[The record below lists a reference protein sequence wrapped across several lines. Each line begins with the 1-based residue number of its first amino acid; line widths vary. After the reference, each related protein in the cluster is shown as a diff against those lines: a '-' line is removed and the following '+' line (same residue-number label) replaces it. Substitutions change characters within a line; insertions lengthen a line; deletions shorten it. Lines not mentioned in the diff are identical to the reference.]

1 MGAIIYGVK
10 SIRVTPLLDT
20 GAADPSATAITSTKV
35 QTINITPA
43 YVDGNQAD
51 LRGGDAIVA
60 SIQEEDVFKGVNLAM
75 SLATAEADLKVAMVG
90 GTTDSDEKWSA
101 PVDSTEMPYPFKLEV
116 WATNYTESDSEST
129 ASGYIKHD
137 FAFCK
142 RGRLGN
148 KDLDQQAFSNENY
161 TFEAR
166 RNDSDPSD
174 IGPAWEHD
182 IVTSIV

>member
-1 MGAIIYGVK
+1 MAVLYGVK
-10 SIRVTPLLDT
+10 QIRVTPLLDT
-20 GAADPSATAITSTKV
+20 GAADPSASAITSTKV

-43 YVDGNQAD
+43 YVDGAQAD

-60 SIQEEDVFKGVNLAM
+60 SIQEEDTFKGVNLTM
-75 SLATAEADLKVAMVG
+75 SLATVEADLKAAMVG
-90 GTTDSDEKWSA
+90 GVVASNKWSA

-116 WATNYTESDSEST
+116 WVTNYTESDSDST
-129 ASGYIKHD
+129 ADGYVKHD

-148 KDLDQQAFSNENY
+148 KDLDQQAFSTEQY

-166 RNDSDPSD
+166 KNSSNPSS
-174 IGPAWEHD
+174 IEPAWEHD
-182 IVTSIV
+182 VVASIV

>member
-1 MGAIIYGVK
+1 MAVLYGVK

-20 GAADPSATAITSTKV
+20 GAPDASATAITSTKI

-43 YVDGNQAD
+43 YIDGNQAD

-60 SIQEEDVFKGVNLAM
+60 SIQEEDTFKGVNLAM
-75 SLATAEADLKVAMVG
+75 SLATVEADLKAAMVG
-90 GTTDSDEKWSA
+90 GVDATNKWSA
-101 PVDSTEMPYPFKLEV
+101 PKDSTEMPYPFKLEV
-116 WATNYTESDSEST
+116 WVTNYTESDSEST
-129 ASGYIKHD
+129 ADGYVKHD

-148 KDLDQQAFSNENY
+148 KDLDQQAFSNEQY

-166 RNDSDPSD
+166 KNSSDPSD
-174 IGPAWEHD
+174 IKPAWEHD
-182 IVTSIV
+182 EVVSIV